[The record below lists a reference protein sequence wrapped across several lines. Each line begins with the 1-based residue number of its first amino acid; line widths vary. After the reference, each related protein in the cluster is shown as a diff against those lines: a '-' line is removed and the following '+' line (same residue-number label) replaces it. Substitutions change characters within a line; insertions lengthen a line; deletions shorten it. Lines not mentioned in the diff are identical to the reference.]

1 MQAISGFTASR
12 NEAPMRHIPRFTIAA
27 ALLLGAAAFG
37 QTLPPGVQKVT
48 SVEGITEYAYPNG
61 LHVLLFPDT
70 SKPKVTVNITYLVGS
85 RMEGYGE
92 TGMAHLLEHLMF
104 RETKTRTNIKK
115 ELTDHGAEMNGTTA
129 WDRTNYFETVT
140 ATDENLR
147 WALELEAD
155 RMVNTRVEKEI
166 LDKEMTVVRNEF
178 EMGENSPVNI
188 MIERLIETAYLWHAY
203 GHLPIGN
210 RSDIEHVPI
219 ERLAAFYHKYYQPDD
234 AVLTIAGKFD
244 QTTTLQWVADTLGR
258 IPRPARTLEATYTV
272 EPTQDGERSAILRR
286 VGSQQAVGVMYH
298 VPAGSHPDSAAL
310 EVLSDMLGDTPSGRL
325 YKALVD
331 TKKAA
336 NVSVMH
342 IELHDPGVLLALAIL
357 SQQQS
362 LDDARAV
369 LLKNVEGLASDAPSK
384 EEVERS
390 KTKLL
395 KEIDLAMADTQ
406 QVALALSEVLSE
418 GDWRLLFLERDEIKN
433 VTPEDVL
440 RVAKAYLKESNRTF
454 GEFIPDKTPD
464 RAEIPAAPDLAAV
477 FKDYKGG
484 EQISQGEVFDPA
496 PANIEARMKK
506 IKLPNGMTLLLL
518 PKQTRGGTVH
528 VRLGIRF
535 GDEKS
540 LLGKETAAAM
550 AGGLLMRGTKTKSR
564 QQIQDEMDRLKAQL
578 NVSGGVTGASVSI
591 ETVAAN
597 LPGALRLAAEVLRE
611 PSFPESEFEPARQT
625 RLAGIEAAKTEPQ
638 ALGPLE
644 LERHLK
650 PYPRGDTRYVSTF
663 DEQIEDLKKVTLD
676 DAKQF
681 YAQFYGGD
689 NAILA
694 IVGQFD
700 EAAIEKLATG
710 LFGDWKSAS
719 HFERVPEPYQNVDAI
734 DRKIE
739 TPDKE
744 NAVFSAGMNTP
755 LAMDDPDYAAAMMA
769 NRVFGGTFSSRLV
782 RRIRDAEGLSY
793 GVSSS
798 IAVNHKDDGA
808 TVLVMAI
815 CAPKNAPKV
824 EADFREELA
833 RALKDGF
840 TETEVAAEKK
850 AWKDE
855 LTLHR
860 SEDGLL
866 ASLLLNRERF
876 GRTIKFDE
884 ALEARIGKLTVDE
897 VNAAFRKHVV
907 PAAFSYVKAGDFKK
921 VGVLQA
927 P

>member
-1 MQAISGFTASR
+1 
-12 NEAPMRHIPRFTIAA
+12 MRHISQFTIIAA
-27 ALLLGAAAFG
+27 ALLLGAATYC
-37 QTLPPGVQKVT
+37 QTLPAGVQKVT

-70 SKPKVTVNITYLVGS
+70 SKPKITVNITYLVGS
-85 RMEGYGE
+85 RQEGYGE

-115 ELTDHGAEMNGTTA
+115 ELTDHGAQMNGTTA
-129 WDRTNYFETVT
+129 WDRTNYFETMN

-178 EMGENSPVNI
+178 EAGENNPVN
-188 MIERLIETAYLWHAY
+188 MMFQRLLETAYLWHAY

-244 QTTTLQWVADTLGR
+244 QTTILEWVADTVGR
-258 IPRPARTLEATYTV
+258 NPKPTRTLEATYTV
-272 EPTQDGERSAILRR
+272 EPTQDGERSVTLRR
-286 VGSQQAVGVMYH
+286 VGSQQAVAVMYH
-298 VPAGSHPDSAAL
+298 VPAGSHPDWAPL
-310 EVLSDMLGDTPSGRL
+310 EVLCDLLGDTPSGRL

-331 TKKAA
+331 SKKAA
-336 NVSVMH
+336 HAGVFPL
-342 IELHDPGVLLALAIL
+342 ELHDPGVILAFAMLR
-357 SQQQS
+357 QEQS
-362 LDDARAV
+362 LDDARAI
-369 LLKNVEGLASDAPSK
+369 LLKNVEGLASDAPTK

-390 KTKLL
+390 KTKIL
-395 KEIDLAMADTQ
+395 KEIDLAMTDTQ
-406 QVALALSEVLSE
+406 QIALALSEVISE
-418 GDWRLLFLERDEIKN
+418 GDWRLLFLERDQIKS

-440 RVAKAYLKESNRTF
+440 RVAKAYFKQSNRTY

-464 RAEIPAAPDLAAV
+464 RAEIPAAPDLAVV

-496 PANIEARMKK
+496 PANIEARTKR

-528 VRLGIRF
+528 VQLGMRF
-535 GDEKS
+535 GEEKS
-540 LLGKETAAAM
+540 LLGKETAAEM

-578 NVSGGVTGASVSI
+578 SVGGGATGAYASI
-591 ETVAAN
+591 ETIAAN

-638 ALGPLE
+638 SLGPLE
-644 LERHLK
+644 LQRHLK

-676 DAKQF
+676 DAKKF
-681 YAQFYGGD
+681 YAEFYGGG
-689 NAILA
+689 NAELV

-700 EAAIEKLATG
+700 EAAIQKLVFE

-719 HFERVPEPYQNVDAI
+719 RFERVTEPYKKVDAI

-744 NAVFSAGMNTP
+744 NSMFSAGMNTP
-755 LAMDDPDYAAAMMA
+755 LAMDDPDYAAVMMA
-769 NRVFGGTFSSRLV
+769 DRVFGGSFSSRLV
-782 RRIRDAEGLSY
+782 RRIRDVEGLSY
-793 GVSSS
+793 YIHSS
-798 IAVNHKDDGA
+798 INVTGKDDGA
-808 TVLVMAI
+808 TVSVAAI

-840 TETEVAAEKK
+840 TETEVTAEKK

-855 LTLHR
+855 LTLQR
-860 SEDGLL
+860 SEDGSL
-866 ASLLLNRERF
+866 AGLLLNRERF
-876 GRTIKFDE
+876 GRTIQFDE
-884 ALEARIGKLTVDE
+884 ALEAKIDKLTADE

>member
-1 MQAISGFTASR
+1 
-12 NEAPMRHIPRFTIAA
+12 MRHIVRFTIVTAV
-27 ALLLGAAAFG
+27 LLLGAAAYC
-37 QTLPPGVQKVT
+37 QTLPAGVQKVT
-48 SVEGITEYAYPNG
+48 AVEGITEYAYPNG

-85 RMEGYGE
+85 RQEGYGE

-115 ELTDHGAEMNGTTA
+115 ELTDHGAQMNGSTA
-129 WDRTNYFETVT
+129 WDRTNYFETMN

-147 WALELEAD
+147 WALEMEAD

-178 EMGENSPVNI
+178 ESGENNPIN
-188 MIERLIETAYLWHAY
+188 MMFQRLLETAYLWHAY

-234 AVLTIAGKFD
+234 AVLTVAGKFD
-244 QTTTLQWVADTLGR
+244 QGATLQWVADTLGR
-258 IPRPARTLEATYTV
+258 IPRPARPLDTTYTV
-272 EPTQDGERSAILRR
+272 EPTQDGERSVTLRR
-286 VGSQQAVGVMYH
+286 VGSSQGVAVMYH
-298 VPAGSHPDSAAL
+298 VPAGSHPDTAAL
-310 EVLSDMLGDTPSGRL
+310 EVLSDLLGNTPSGRL

-331 TKKAA
+331 GKKAA
-336 NVSVMH
+336 FTAVMP
-342 IELHDPGVLLALAIL
+342 IELHDPGVILAFAMLR
-357 SQQQS
+357 QEQS
-362 LDDARAV
+362 IDEARDI
-369 LLKNVEGLASDAPSK
+369 LLKNIEGLAGNAPTK

-406 QVALALSEVLSE
+406 QIALALSEVISD
-418 GDWRLLFLERDEIKN
+418 GDWRLLFLERDQLKS

-440 RVAKAYLKESNRTF
+440 RVAKAYLKQSNRTL

-464 RAEIPAAPDLAAV
+464 RAEIPTSPDLAAV

-484 EQISQGEVFDPA
+484 EQISQGEVFNPT
-496 PANIEARMKK
+496 PANIAARTEK
-506 IKLPNGMTLLLL
+506 IKLPSGMTLILL

-528 VRLGIRF
+528 VQLGTRF

-540 LLGKETAAAM
+540 LMGKETAAEM
-550 AGGLLMRGTKTKSR
+550 AGSLLMRGTKNKSR
-564 QQIQDEMDRLKAQL
+564 QQIQDEIDRLKAEL
-578 NVSGGVTGASVSI
+578 NVGGGVTGAYASI

-611 PSFPESEFEPARQT
+611 PSFPESEFDPARQT
-625 RLAGIEAAKTEPQ
+625 RLAGLESAKTEPQ
-638 ALGPLE
+638 SLGPLE
-644 LERHLK
+644 LQRHLK
-650 PYPRGDTRYVSTF
+650 HYPRGDVRYVSTF
-663 DEQIEDLKKVTLD
+663 DEQIEDLKNVTLA
-676 DAKQF
+676 DAKKF
-681 YAQFYGGD
+681 YADFYGGN
-689 NAILA
+689 NAELV

-700 EAAIEKLATG
+700 EAAIQKLAAE
-710 LFGDWKSAS
+710 LFGDWKSPAR
-719 HFERVPEPYQNVDAI
+719 FERVPEPYQKVDGI

-744 NAVFSAGMNTP
+744 NAVFNAGMNTA
-755 LAMDDPDYAAAMMA
+755 LKMDDPDYAAAMMA

-782 RRIRDAEGLSY
+782 RRIRDVDGLSY
-793 GVSSS
+793 GVRSS
-798 IAVNHKDDGA
+798 IGVTGKDDGA
-808 TVLVMAI
+808 TVSVWAI
-815 CAPKNAPKV
+815 CAPKNAPKL
-824 EADFREELA
+824 ETAFREEMA

-840 TETEVAAEKK
+840 TDAEVSAEKK
-850 AWKDE
+850 AWRDE
-855 LTLHR
+855 LTMQR
-860 SEDGLL
+860 SEDGSL
-866 ASLLLNRERF
+866 AGLLLSRERF
-876 GRTIKFDE
+876 GRTIQFDE
-884 ALEARIGKLTVDE
+884 ALEAKIDKLTVDE
-897 VNAAFRKHVV
+897 VNAAFRKHVN

-921 VGVLQA
+921 AGVLQA

>member
-1 MQAISGFTASR
+1 
-12 NEAPMRHIPRFTIAA
+12 MRSIQRITIVAA
-27 ALLLGAAAFG
+27 ALLLGAVSYC
-37 QTLPPGVQKVT
+37 QTMPQGVQKVT
-48 SVEGITEYAYPNG
+48 SVEGITEYTYPNG
-61 LHVLLFPDT
+61 LHVLLFPDA
-70 SKPKVTVNITYLVGS
+70 SKPKVTVNVTYLVGS
-85 RMEGYGE
+85 RQEGYGE

-115 ELTDHGAEMNGTTA
+115 ELTDHGADMNGST
-129 WDRTNYFETVT
+129 WYDRTNYYETVA

-178 EMGENSPVNI
+178 EAGENSPVNI
-188 MIERLIETAYLWHAY
+188 LYQRLLETAYLWHAY

-234 AVLTIAGKFD
+234 AVLIIAGKFD
-244 QTTTLQWVADTLGR
+244 QTTGLQWVADTIGR

-272 EPTQDGERSAILRR
+272 EPTQDGERSVTLRR
-286 VGSQQAVGVMYH
+286 VGSMKAAGAMYH

-310 EVLSDMLGDTPSGRL
+310 EVLSEVLGDTPSGRL
-325 YKALVD
+325 YKVLVD

-336 NVSVMH
+336 RAGVEHLEM
-342 IELHDPGVLLALAIL
+342 HDPCILLAIAIMGPN
-357 SQQQS
+357 QD
-362 LDDARAV
+362 LDEVRTI
-369 LLKNVEGLASDAPSK
+369 LLKNVEGLATDPPSQ
-384 EEVERS
+384 EEVERA

-395 KEIDLAMADTQ
+395 KQIDLAMTDTQ
-406 QVALALSEVLSE
+406 QIALALSEVISE
-418 GDWRLLFLERDEIKN
+418 GDWRLLFLERDEIKK
-433 VTPEDVL
+433 VTPDDVL
-440 RVAKAYLKESNRTF
+440 RVAKAYLKQSNRTY
-454 GEFIPDKTPD
+454 GEFLPDKTPD
-464 RAEIPAAPDLAAV
+464 RAAIPAAPDLVAM

-496 PANIEARMKK
+496 PANIEARTKR
-506 IKLPNGMTLLLL
+506 IKLQNGMTLLLL

-528 VRLGIRF
+528 VQLGLRF
-535 GDEKS
+535 GDERS
-540 LLGKETAAAM
+540 LLGKEAAAEM

-578 NVSGGVTGASVSI
+578 NVGGGATGAYASI

-597 LPGALRLAAEVLRE
+597 LPGALRLAAEILRQ

-625 RLAGIEAAKTEPQ
+625 RLAGLEANKTEPQ

-644 LERHLK
+644 LRRHLN
-650 PYPRGDTRYVSTF
+650 PYPRGDVRYASTF

-676 DAKQF
+676 DARKF
-681 YAQFYGGD
+681 YMQFYGGD
-689 NAILA
+689 HAELV

-700 EAAIEKLATG
+700 EAATNKLAAE
-710 LFGDWKSAS
+710 LFGDWKSPS
-719 HFERVPEPYQNVDAI
+719 HFERVPGPYKKVDAI
-734 DRKIE
+734 NRKIE

-744 NAVFSAGMNTP
+744 NSMFSAGMNTP
-755 LAMDDPDYAAAMMA
+755 LEMDDPDYAAVMMA
-769 NRVFGGTFSSRLV
+769 NRLFGGMFSSRLV

-793 GVSSS
+793 GIRSSVS
-798 IAVNHKDDGA
+798 VPGKDDGA
-808 TVLVMAI
+808 TVSAYAI
-815 CAPKNAPKV
+815 CAPQNAPKV

-840 TETEVAAEKK
+840 TEKEVAAEKK

-855 LTLHR
+855 LTLDR
-860 SEDGLL
+860 SEDGKL
-866 ASLLLNRERF
+866 AGLLLSRERF
-876 GRTIKFDE
+876 GRTIRFDA
-884 ALEARIGKLTVDE
+884 ALEAKIDQLTVDE

-907 PAAFSYVKAGDFKK
+907 PADFSYVQAGDFKK